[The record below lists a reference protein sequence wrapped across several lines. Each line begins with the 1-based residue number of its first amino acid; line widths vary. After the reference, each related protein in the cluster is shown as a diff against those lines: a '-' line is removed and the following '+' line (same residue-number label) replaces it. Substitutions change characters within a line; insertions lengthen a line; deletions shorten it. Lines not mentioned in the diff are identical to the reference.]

1 MINMTDLKYVYQND
15 EVMIFKTDY
24 EKTYLVVEKED
35 EFEYYMDYDSIK
47 RVYKDFRG

>member
-1 MINMTDLKYVYQND
+1 MTDLKYVYQND

-24 EKTYLVVEKED
+24 DETYLVVEKED
-35 EFEYYMDYDSIK
+35 EFSYYLEFDRIK